1 MKMDDRDLYR
11 RIRDDLQEL
20 LARAYPAYS
29 DEGEQQFAPNYW
41 RKFPT
46 TYAQRLRTVIHE
58 SVAESLC
65 PGLMKRIRSTS
76 QSERHRAL
84 TEYRK
89 LVDQLL
95 TEEPRH
101 AANALAFVAISLTT
115 YLENLFVKRQAL
127 MREVAAKY
135 DLWPVNLG
143 LRSKIIKG
151 DRKHQLR
158 RLTFARNYLTQLGLN
173 SDCDFPTAQESGAE
187 PMSPFKLAAQDLYV
201 FMLLE
206 KDSKL
211 KWNELNAWEKKLR
224 ALHAPMTRK
233 RALAWWK
240 VAKTYVDERWETA
253 RSEFTPLIKH
263 LGLKLGNKT
272 PYESS
277 IKSRVVD
284 NDLKDAFIG
293 LAQPDL

>member
-1 MKMDDRDLYR
+1 MDDRDLYC
-11 RIRDDLQEL
+11 RIQDDLEEL
-20 LARAYPAYS
+20 LARAYPTYS
-29 DEGEQQFAPNYW
+29 DEWQQEFVPNDW
-41 RKFPT
+41 RKLPI
-46 TYAQRLRTVIHE
+46 TYANHPRTVIHE

-65 PGLMKRIRSTS
+65 PGLIKRIRSPS
-76 QSERHRAL
+76 KSESRKAL
-84 TEYRK
+84 VEYRT

-95 TEEPRH
+95 REEPKH
-101 AANALAFVAISLTT
+101 AANALAFIASWLTT
-115 YLENLFVKRQAL
+115 YLENLSVKRQAL
-127 MREVAAKY
+127 MKEVAAKC

-143 LRSKIIKG
+143 LRRKIIKG
-151 DRKHQLR
+151 EPKHQVT

-187 PMSPFKLAAQDLYV
+187 PMSPLKLAAQDLYR
-201 FMLLE
+201 FMLLQ

-233 RALAWWK
+233 RALDWWK
-240 VAKTYVDERWETA
+240 VGKIYVDERWETA

-263 LGLKLGNKT
+263 LGLKLSNKT

-277 IKSRVVD
+277 IKSRVID